1 MPIQHETELYAPVK
15 AYFEKMGFEVRGE
28 VRNCDLVAVRGEEE
42 PVIVE
47 LKKTFNIPLLVQG
60 LDRLRTTDRVYVA
73 VEMNAKGRA
82 PHGLGWS
89 DLVRLCRRLG
99 LGLITVRFYKTKK
112 PQVEIQCEP
121 EPYIPRKTAKR
132 TAGLLSEFR
141 ERSADYNV
149 GGSSKVKLV
158 TAYREKALHCAYA
171 MHTHGPLTTKQ
182 LREMTGSSKVSAI
195 LQKNY
200 YGWYRR
206 VGRGTYE
213 LTPTGRDAIR
223 LFGSVVQGLEVGPS
237 HG

>member
-15 AYFEKMGFEVRGE
+15 AYFEKMGYEVRGE
-28 VRNCDLVAVRGEEE
+28 VRNCDLVAIRGEED

-47 LKKTFNIPLLVQG
+47 LKKIFNIPLLVQG

-99 LGLITVRFYKTKK
+99 LGLITVRFYKSKK
-112 PQVEIQCEP
+112 PHVEVQCDP
-121 EPYIPRKTAKR
+121 ETYVPRKTARR
-132 TAGLLSEFR
+132 TAGLVAEFR
-141 ERSADYNV
+141 QRSADYNV
-149 GGSSKVKLV
+149 GGSTKVKLV

-171 MHTHGPLTTKQ
+171 MHTHGPMTTKQ
-182 LREMTGSSKVSAI
+182 LREITGSSKITEI
-195 LQKNY
+195 LQKNF

-206 VGRGTYE
+206 VNRGTYE
-213 LTPTGRDAIR
+213 LTPAGREALR
-223 LFGSVVQGLEVGPS
+223 LFDSVIQGLDAGTLP
-237 HG
+237 G

>member
-15 AYFEKMGFEVRGE
+15 AFFEKMGYDVRGE

-99 LGLITVRFYKTKK
+99 LGLLTVRFYNSKK
-112 PQVEIQCEP
+112 PLVEVQCEP
-121 EPYIPRKTAKR
+121 EPYIPRKTARR
-132 TAGLLSEFR
+132 TAGLMAEFR

-149 GGSSKVKLV
+149 GGSTKVKLV

-171 MHTHGPLTTKQ
+171 MLTHGPLSTKQ
-182 LREMTGSSKVSAI
+182 LREITGSQKVTAI
-195 LQKNY
+195 LLKNY

-206 VGRGTYE
+206 VGRGVYE
-213 LTPTGRDAIR
+213 LTPTGREAMGQ
-223 LFGSVVQGLEVGPS
+223 FAGVVQGLEAGPS
-237 HG
+237 SG